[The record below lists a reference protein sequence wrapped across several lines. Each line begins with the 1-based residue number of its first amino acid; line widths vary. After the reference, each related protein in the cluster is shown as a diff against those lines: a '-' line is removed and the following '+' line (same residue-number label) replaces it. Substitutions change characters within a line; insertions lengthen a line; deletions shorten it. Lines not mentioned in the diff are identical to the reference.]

1 MPPKSVAIKIRGIRK
16 PKFNPSPEA
25 KMPAVKRRLSPGSG
39 KNIPDSKKT
48 ITNTPM
54 YPYRAKTS
62 VILKGF
68 IIAGDE
74 GIEPS
79 PVLLESAVLPLN

>member
-1 MPPKSVAIKIRGIRK
+1 MFK
-16 PKFNPSPEA
+16 PSPDA
-25 KMPAVKRRLSPGSG
+25 KIPAVKRRLSPGSG

-62 VILKGF
+62 GILKGF

-79 PVLLESAVLPLN
+79 PTVLETVVLPLN